1 MRSWLSLLLPPIMK
15 NVISILA
22 VILIAFSIAS
32 AQKTNDAISQQI
44 KSLKAD
50 KTITLDYDSAS
61 NTTKIFVRA
70 DNFSD
75 AEAKRAGIQAMN
87 FGMAHIY
94 VGKSLETTVDTFDLA
109 FWVLTKKPRFAE
121 ANSWVMLGGETL
133 DLGSARY
140 GAKPREDM
148 EYLNF
153 LIDRDALTRIASNSN
168 VQFKLGDANFTFT
181 RDQMRM
187 FADLL
192 VAADLKGN

>member
-1 MRSWLSLLLPPIMK
+1 MK
-15 NVISILA
+15 NFISILA

-50 KTITLDYDSAS
+50 KTITLEYDSAS

-75 AEAKRAGIQAMN
+75 AEAKKAGIQAMN

-94 VGKSLETTVDTFDLA
+94 VGKSLEATVDTFDLA

-153 LIDRDALTRIASNSN
+153 KVSREDLAKIAAGSNAK
-168 VQFKLGDANFTFT
+168 FRLGSAEFTFT
-181 RDQMRM
+181 PSQLTI
-187 FADLL
+187 FKDLL
-192 VAADLKGN
+192 AVTTNN

>member
-1 MRSWLSLLLPPIMK
+1 MK
-15 NVISILA
+15 NFISILA

-50 KTITLDYDSAS
+50 KTITLEYDSAS

-75 AEAKRAGIQAMN
+75 AEAKKAGIQAMN

-94 VGKSLETTVDTFDLA
+94 VGKSLEATVDTFDLA

-153 LIDRDALTRIASNSN
+153 KVSRENLAKITAGSSAKFRIGP
-168 VQFKLGDANFTFT
+168 FDFTFT
-181 RDQMRM
+181 QSQLTI
-187 FADLL
+187 FKNLL
-192 VAADLKGN
+192 AITGDN